1 MTANLFEVGV
11 PPVSGERVRQG
22 RELLSITQSTL
33 AEAVGVDQT
42 MIAHIERGAKQP
54 TAELLDAIATTLQ
67 LPSRFFRLPTAPE
80 LPQGTLLFRAKAGV
94 GKRVLAR
101 AHAHAELVFEMAY
114 SLSRRATPI
123 PVTLPRRNDPIESAK
138 AVRAQMGYQEDD
150 PATGLIRAIERLGV
164 IVIPLPHSDDCD
176 AFAVWAGTDREIP
189 VMGLV
194 VGKPAD
200 RTRMNAAHELGHLV
214 LHSRFDGGTPLLE
227 REAYEFAAELLM
239 PAAALAGDFAGE
251 RLNLFYLA
259 RLKAKWQVS
268 MQALARRAKDL
279 AAISDRQY
287 RYIMK
292 QISARGWRTVEP
304 EFTRIRPELPRA
316 VRKMA
321 EVVFGPNATTSQI
334 ASEFDLSEAF
344 VDEVMG
350 SFAGPPADRPTESK
364 NSQRSRAT
372 IIRFKK

>member
-54 TAELLDAIATTLQ
+54 TAELLDAVAATLQ
-67 LPSRFFRLPTAPE
+67 LPSGCFRLPTAPE

-123 PVTLPRRNDPIESAK
+123 RVTLSRRSDPIESAK
-138 AVRAQMGYQEDD
+138 AVRAQVGYQEDD

-189 VMGLV
+189 VMRLV
-194 VGKPAD
+194 VGKPAA

-227 REAYEFAAELLM
+227 REAYEFAAET
-239 PAAALAGDFAGE
+239 PHAGRCPCGRFCG
-251 RLNLFYLA
+251 RTPKPVLFG
-259 RLKAKWQVS
+259 
-268 MQALARRAKDL
+268 
-279 AAISDRQY
+279 AIKS
-287 RYIMK
+287 
-292 QISARGWRTVEP
+292 
-304 EFTRIRPELPRA
+304 
-316 VRKMA
+316 
-321 EVVFGPNATTSQI
+321 
-334 ASEFDLSEAF
+334 
-344 VDEVMG
+344 
-350 SFAGPPADRPTESK
+350 
-364 NSQRSRAT
+364 
-372 IIRFKK
+372 